1 MFLAFSDT
9 FQDSVNKQMC
19 PIFLP
24 VEILLKSLDK
34 WVKWEIHAFLEATII
49 VLIETVWL
57 IIMKLRLKMK
67 NGSHRYDVNR
77 IRPRHVNT
85 SILNIKCFSG
95 RWWLHAIS
103 HTEAVSEAEF
113 MENLSNTEAELKK
126 KHCLKKCVV

>member
-1 MFLAFSDT
+1 
-9 FQDSVNKQMC
+9 MC

-57 IIMKLRLKMK
+57 IIMKVRLKMK